1 MAQNSTRGGSVPML
15 GVLRPQIYRFKLGSF
30 EVTQILDGFRV
41 GQGPHPT
48 FGQDQ
53 SAEDVGNLLK
63 ENRLPASHFDHHF
76 VPTLVNTGK
85 ELVLFDTG
93 NGKGRLATAG
103 NLRDLVVTAGYTPHE
118 VDVVV
123 ITHGHPDHIGGLM
136 HDGEPAYP
144 NARIAFGEVEF
155 DFWKKGQVREA
166 RKQNL
171 QLFQEIAIPFGE
183 KAMFLKPEGE
193 VVSGIRAVNAYGHS
207 PGMLAFH
214 IESDNQRLLVWGD
227 VANHYV
233 VSVQRPEW
241 ATGFDDV
248 KDMAIS
254 SRKRI
259 LDMVAADRIA
269 VAGFHM
275 PFPSLGFVEKSG
287 IGYRWLPASYQ
298 FNL

>member
-1 MAQNSTRGGSVPML
+1 ML
-15 GVLRPQIYRFKLGSF
+15 GVLPPRIYRFKLGSF
-30 EVTQILDGFRV
+30 EVTQILDGFRI
-41 GQGPHPT
+41 GPGPRPT
-48 FGQDQ
+48 FAQDQ
-53 SAEDVGNLLK
+53 SAETVHSLLRV
-63 ENRLPASHFDHHF
+63 NGLPATTFEHQF
-76 VPTLVNTGK
+76 VPTLVNTSK
-85 ELVLFDTG
+85 QLVLFDTG

-103 NLRDLVVTAGYTPHE
+103 HLRELVVTAGYTPQQ

-123 ITHGHPDHIGGLM
+123 ITHGHPDHIGGMM

-144 NARIAFGEVEF
+144 NARVVFGEAEF

-171 QLFQEIAIPFGE
+171 QLFQEIAIPFE
-183 KAMFLKPEGE
+183 DKATLLKPEDE

-214 IESDNQRLLVWGD
+214 VESANQRLLIWGD

-233 VSVQRPEW
+233 LSIQQPDW
-241 ATGFDDV
+241 ATGFDDL
-248 KDMAIS
+248 KDLAIM

-259 LDMVAADRIA
+259 LEMVATDKIA

-275 PFPSLGFVEKSG
+275 PFPSVGFVEKSG
-287 IGYRWLPASYQ
+287 SGYRWLPASYQ